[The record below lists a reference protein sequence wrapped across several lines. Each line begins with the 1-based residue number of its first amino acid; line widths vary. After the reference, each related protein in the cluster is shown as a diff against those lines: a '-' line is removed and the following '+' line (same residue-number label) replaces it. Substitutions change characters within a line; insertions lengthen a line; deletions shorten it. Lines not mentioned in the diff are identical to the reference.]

1 MVQRVARCD
10 GSCKRA
16 LYKVSSVNEWC
27 KNCVDRYVNLSIS
40 IYKRVANQIILIQ
53 FNHYF
58 RIPMINLKVI
68 YYEN

>member
-1 MVQRVARCD
+1 MVQRTLGKVND
-10 GSCKRA
+10 YCKRA
-16 LYKVSSVNEWC
+16 LGKVNGV
-27 KNCVDRYVNLSIS
+27 KNYVDRYVNLSIS
-40 IYKRVANQIILIQ
+40 IYKGVANQIILIQ